1 MALKSLL
8 KRLVVPNNIIK
19 NMTKEEIQK
28 LLYSTETSRIER
40 TVSTGDMDKFQEAI
54 CAFSN
59 DMSNSRQNGYLII
72 GAHDNGT
79 LSGLKVDDNLF
90 KKISGIRSDGNILPI
105 PMMTCERYELEGGDL
120 LIVEVQPSFST
131 PVRYRGRTFIRI
143 GPRRDIATI
152 DEERILSEKRMS
164 NMATFD
170 ASPCYAAT
178 IHDIHLDI
186 IKNEY
191 IPKAVS
197 ADELEK
203 DTRNIEQQ
211 MASLG
216 LYDIEHN
223 SPTNAC
229 IVLFGKN
236 PKQFLYGA
244 YLQYVR
250 FVGLDKGAEIDDDK
264 PFYDCL
270 AKMMPK
276 LESFIDYGVVKT
288 RPVAVSTLRE
298 KNQSNYPKDAL
309 RELILNACM
318 HRDYQSNMPTRF
330 YQFTNRIEIM
340 NPGGLYG
347 KARPENF
354 PDVNDY
360 RNPIIAQA
368 LKVLGYVNMFNR
380 GVSRVK
386 SMMIENGG
394 KEPTFNVDK
403 ITAFEV
409 TSYSAIKY
417 AELQDDSSNT
427 TEQFPKMFTKLF
439 TKLIPSYFQ
448 EEEKE
453 TIGHILNILQE
464 PTSASEMAKILKLP
478 PRNLKNR
485 YISKMLQAGIITM
498 TIPDKPNSRNQKYKL
513 VEDHR

>member
-1 MALKSLL
+1 
-8 KRLVVPNNIIK
+8 
-19 NMTKEEIQK
+19 MTKNEIYK
-28 LLYSTETSRIER
+28 LLNSTETSRIER
-40 TVSTGDMDKFQEAI
+40 TVSTSDMDKFQEAI

-72 GAHDNGT
+72 GAKDNGE

-90 KKISGIRSDGNILPI
+90 KKISGIRSDGNILPL

-170 ASPCYAAT
+170 AAPCFKST
-178 IHDIHLDI
+178 INDIHVDF
-186 IKNEY
+186 IKKNY
-191 IPKAVS
+191 IPKAVN
-197 ADELEK
+197 ATELAN
-203 DTRNIEQQ
+203 DTRTIEQQ
-211 MASLG
+211 MAALG
-216 LYDIEHN
+216 LFDLEN
-223 SPTNAC
+223 NCPTNAS

-236 PKQFLYGA
+236 PRQFLYGA
-244 YLQYVR
+244 YVQYVS
-250 FVGLDKGAEIDDDK
+250 FLGLDKGAEIDDDK

-270 AKMMPK
+270 AMMMPK
-276 LESFIDYGVVKT
+276 LEAFINYGVVKT

-298 KNQSNYPKDAL
+298 KNQSNYPSDAL
-309 RELILNACM
+309 RELMLNACM
-318 HRDYQSNMPTRF
+318 HRDYQANMPTRF

-354 PDVNDY
+354 PDINDY

-368 LKVLGYVNMFNR
+368 LKVMGYVNMFNR

-386 SMMIENGG
+386 NMMVENGC
-394 KEPTFNVDK
+394 KEPTFNIDK

-409 TSYSAIKY
+409 ISYSAIEY
-417 AELQDDSSNT
+417 IDLQGDNKGFSKSL
-427 TEQFPKMFTKLF
+427 TKSF

-448 EEEKE
+448 EDERN
-453 TIGHILNILQE
+453 TINNILNQLQE
-464 PTSASEMAKILKLP
+464 PTSAADIAKVLKLE
-478 PRNLKNR
+478 PRTLKNR
-485 YISKMLQAGIITM
+485 YFKKMMQAGVIAM
-498 TIPDKPNSRNQKYKL
+498 TIPDKPNSNKQKYKL
-513 VEDHR
+513 VTE

>member
-1 MALKSLL
+1 MA
-8 KRLVVPNNIIK
+8 
-19 NMTKEEIQK
+19 MTKEEIYR
-28 LLYSTETSRIER
+28 LLRSTETSRVER

-72 GAHDNGT
+72 GAKDNGE

-105 PMMTCERYELEGGDL
+105 PMMTCERYELEGGDIL
-120 LIVEVQPSFST
+120 VVEVQPSFST

-152 DEERILSEKRMS
+152 DEERILTEKRMS

-170 ASPCYAAT
+170 ASPCYNAT
-178 IHDIHLDI
+178 IDDVYIDI

-197 ADELEK
+197 SEELVN
-203 DTRNIEQQ
+203 DDRTIEQQ
-211 MASLG
+211 MAALG
-216 LYDIEHN
+216 LYDVEN
-223 SPTNAC
+223 NCPTNAC

-250 FVGLDKGAEIDDDK
+250 FNGFDKGAEIDNEK
-264 PFYDCL
+264 PFCYCL
-270 AKMMPK
+270 AKMMPQ
-276 LESFIDYGVVKT
+276 LEAFIDFGVMKT
-288 RPVAVSTLRE
+288 RPVAISTLRE
-298 KNQSNYPKDAL
+298 KNQSNYPADAL

-330 YQFTNRIEIM
+330 YQFSNRIEIM

-354 PDVNDY
+354 PEVNDY

-368 LKVLGYVNMFNR
+368 LKILGYVNMFNR
-380 GVSRVK
+380 GISRVK
-386 SMMIENGG
+386 NMMVENGG
-394 KEPTFNVDK
+394 KEPIFNVDK

-409 TSYSAIKY
+409 ICHSAINHSD
-417 AELQDDSSNT
+417 LQDYKEDLT
-427 TEQFPKMFTKLF
+427 MTFHRIEA
-439 TKLIPSYFQ
+439 KLIPEFFNA
-448 EEEKE
+448 EEKDE
-453 TIGHILNILQE
+453 LMRIITLLKE
-464 PTSASEMAKILKLP
+464 PASASFLAKELGYET
-478 PRNLKNR
+478 RNFKIK
-485 YISKMLQAGIITM
+485 YMEKMVKAGVVAM
-498 TIPDKPNSRNQKYKL
+498 TIPDKPKSSKQKYCL
-513 VEDHR
+513 VME

>member
-1 MALKSLL
+1 
-8 KRLVVPNNIIK
+8 
-19 NMTKEEIQK
+19 MTKEEIYE

-40 TVSTGDMDKFQEAI
+40 TVSTSDMDKFQEAI

-72 GAHDNGT
+72 GAKDNGE

-105 PMMTCERYELEGGDL
+105 PMMTCERYELEGGDIL
-120 LIVEVQPSFST
+120 VVEVQPSFST

-178 IHDIHLDI
+178 IDDVYVDI

-197 ADELEK
+197 AEELEN
-203 DTRNIEQQ
+203 DTRSIEQQ
-211 MASLG
+211 MAALG
-216 LYDIEHN
+216 LYDMMHN
-223 SPTNAC
+223 CPTNAC
-229 IVLFGKN
+229 MVLFGKK
-236 PKQFLYGA
+236 PKQFLFGA
-244 YLQYVR
+244 YLQ
-250 FVGLDKGAEIDDDK
+250 FVHFNGLDKSSEIDNDK

-276 LESFIDYGVVKT
+276 LESFIDFGVVKT
-288 RPVAVSTLRE
+288 RPIAISTLRE
-298 KNQSNYPKDAL
+298 ENQSNYPADAL

-330 YQFTNRIEIM
+330 YQFADRIEIM

-347 KARPENF
+347 KARPDNF
-354 PDVNDY
+354 PEVNDY

-368 LKVLGYVNMFNR
+368 LKVMGYVNMFNR

-386 SMMIENGG
+386 NMMIENGSE
-394 KEPTFNVDK
+394 EPVFNVDK

-409 TSYSAIKY
+409 ISYSAIKH
-417 AELQDDSSNT
+417 ADLHDVVDD
-427 TEQFPKMFTKLF
+427 FPKIFPKIFPKLID
-439 TKLIPSYFQ
+439 KLIPTYIQ
-448 EEEKE
+448 EKDRDIVVAILSALVEPKSAKDLASIASCSVR
-453 TIGHILNILQE
+453 TIKDKYLD
-464 PTSASEMAKILKLP
+464 
-478 PRNLKNR
+478 
-485 YISKMLQAGIITM
+485 KMLEAEVITM
-498 TIPDKPNSRNQKYKL
+498 TIPDKPTSRNQKYKMH
-513 VEDHR
+513 VSKRF

>member
-1 MALKSLL
+1 M
-8 KRLVVPNNIIK
+8 
-19 NMTKEEIQK
+19 
-28 LLYSTETSRIER
+28 LLYITETSRIER

-72 GAHDNGT
+72 GAHDNGK

-90 KKISGIRSDGNILPI
+90 KKISSIRSDGNILPI
-105 PMMTCERYELEGGDL
+105 PMMTCERYEMEGGDL

-152 DEERILSEKRMS
+152 DEERILTEKRMS
-164 NMATFD
+164 YMATFD
-170 ASPCYAAT
+170 ASPCYGAT
-178 IHDIHLDI
+178 INDIHLDT
-186 IKNEY
+186 IKNDY

-197 ADELEK
+197 AEELEN

-211 MASLG
+211 MAALG
-216 LYDIEHN
+216 LYDLAN
-223 SPTNAC
+223 NCPTNAC

-250 FVGLDKGAEIDDDK
+250 FIGLDKGTEIEDDK

-276 LESFIDYGVVKT
+276 LEAFIDYGVVKT
-288 RPVAVSTLRE
+288 RPVAVSMLRE
-298 KNQSNYPKDAL
+298 KNQLNYPADAL

-318 HRDYQSNMPTRF
+318 HRDYQSNMPTHF
-330 YQFTNRIEIM
+330 YQFTDRIEIM

-368 LKVLGYVNMFNR
+368 LKVMGYVNMFNR

-386 SMMIENGG
+386 TMMIENGG
-394 KEPTFNVDK
+394 KEPVFNVNK
-403 ITAFEV
+403 VTAFEV
-409 TSYSAIKY
+409 TSYSTIKY
-417 AELQDDSSNT
+417 ADLQEDNKITSKL
-427 TEQFPKMFTKLF
+427 FPKLF
-439 TKLIPSYFQ
+439 PKLIPSYFP
-448 EEEKE
+448 EDKEKTLE
-453 TIGHILNILQE
+453 IILASLAE
-464 PTSASEMAKILKLP
+464 PKSAKELASICKCSI
-478 PRNLKNR
+478 RTLKNN
-485 YISKMLQAGIITM
+485 YLNKMMQAGVISM
-498 TIPDKPNSRNQKYKL
+498 TISDKPTSRNQKYKL
-513 VEDHR
+513 VIP

>member
-1 MALKSLL
+1 
-8 KRLVVPNNIIK
+8 
-19 NMTKEEIQK
+19 MTKDEIYN
-28 LLYSTETSRIER
+28 LLNSTETSRIER
-40 TVSTGDMDKFQEAI
+40 TVSTSDMDKFQEAI

-72 GAHDNGT
+72 GAKDNGE

-90 KKISGIRSDGNILPI
+90 KKISGIRSDGNILPL
-105 PMMTCERYELEGGDL
+105 PMMTCEQYELEGGDL

-170 ASPCYAAT
+170 AAPCFKST
-178 IHDIHLDI
+178 INDIHVDF
-186 IKNEY
+186 IKKNY
-191 IPKAVS
+191 IPKAVN
-197 ADELEK
+197 ATELAN
-203 DTRNIEQQ
+203 DTRTIEQQ
-211 MASLG
+211 MAALG
-216 LYDIEHN
+216 LFDLKN
-223 SPTNAC
+223 NCPTNAS

-244 YLQYVR
+244 YVQYVS
-250 FVGLDKGAEIDDDK
+250 FLGLDKGAEIDDDK

-270 AKMMPK
+270 AMMMPK
-276 LESFIDYGVVKT
+276 LEAFINYGVVKT

-298 KNQSNYPKDAL
+298 KNQSNYPSDAL
-309 RELILNACM
+309 RELMLNACM
-318 HRDYQSNMPTRF
+318 HRDYQANMPTRF

-354 PDVNDY
+354 PDINDY

-368 LKVLGYVNMFNR
+368 LKVMGYVNMFNR

-386 SMMIENGG
+386 NMMVENGC
-394 KEPTFNVDK
+394 KEPTFNIDK

-409 TSYSAIKY
+409 ISYSAIEY
-417 AELQDDSSNT
+417 IDLQSDNKGFSKSL
-427 TEQFPKMFTKLF
+427 TKLF

-448 EEEKE
+448 EDERN
-453 TIGHILNILQE
+453 TINNILNQLQE
-464 PTSASEMAKILKLP
+464 PTSAADIAKILKLE
-478 PRNLKNR
+478 PRTLKNR
-485 YISKMLQAGIITM
+485 YFKKMMQAGVIAM
-498 TIPDKPNSRNQKYKL
+498 TIPDKPNSNKQKYKL
-513 VEDHR
+513 VIE

>member
-1 MALKSLL
+1 
-8 KRLVVPNNIIK
+8 
-19 NMTKEEIQK
+19 MTKEEIYR
-28 LLYSTETSRIER
+28 LLHSTETSRIER
-40 TVSTGDMDKFQEAI
+40 TVSTSDMDKFQEAI

-72 GAHDNGT
+72 GAKDNGE

-105 PMMTCERYELEGGDL
+105 PMMTCERYELEGGDIL
-120 LIVEVQPSFST
+120 VVEVQPSFST

-170 ASPCYAAT
+170 ASPCYGAT
-178 IHDIHLDI
+178 MDDVYVDI

-197 ADELEK
+197 AEELEH
-203 DTRNIEQQ
+203 DARSIEQQ
-211 MASLG
+211 MAALG
-216 LYDIEHN
+216 LYDMAHN
-223 SPTNAC
+223 CPTNAC
-229 IVLFGKN
+229 IVLFGKR
-236 PKQFLYGA
+236 PKQFLHGA

-250 FVGLDKGAEIDDDK
+250 FNGLDKGAEIDDDK

-276 LESFIDYGVVKT
+276 LEAFIDFGVIKI
-288 RPVAVSTLRE
+288 RPIAVSTLRE
-298 KNQSNYPKDAL
+298 KNQSNYPADAL

-318 HRDYQSNMPTRF
+318 HRDYQAHMPTRF
-330 YQFTNRIEIM
+330 YQFVDRIEIM

-354 PDVNDY
+354 PEVNDY

-368 LKVLGYVNMFNR
+368 LKIMGYVNMFNR

-386 SMMIENGG
+386 NMMVENGG
-394 KEPTFNVDK
+394 VEPTFNVDK

-409 TSYSAIKY
+409 ISYSAIKS
-417 AELQDDSSNT
+417 AELQNVAAD
-427 TEQFPKMFTKLF
+427 FPKSFPKLF
-439 TKLIPSYFQ
+439 PKLIDELIPSHFQ
-448 EEEKE
+448 EKEKDVVSA
-453 TIGHILNILQE
+453 ILNALAE
-464 PTSASEMAKILKLP
+464 PKSAKELASIASCSVRTIKDKYLD
-478 PRNLKNR
+478 
-485 YISKMLQAGIITM
+485 KMLQGGVIDM
-498 TIPDKPNSRNQKYKL
+498 TIPDKPTSRNQRYRLLHEKN
-513 VEDHR
+513 DPTA

>member
-1 MALKSLL
+1 
-8 KRLVVPNNIIK
+8 
-19 NMTKEEIQK
+19 MTKEEIYE
-28 LLYSTETSRIER
+28 LLHSTESSRVER
-40 TVSTGDMDKFQEAI
+40 TISTGDMDKFQEAI

-72 GAHDNGT
+72 GAKDNGD

-105 PMMTCERYELEGGDL
+105 PMMTCERYELDGGDIL
-120 LIVEVQPSFST
+120 VVEVQPSFST

-143 GPRRDIATI
+143 GPRRDIASI
-152 DEERILSEKRMS
+152 DEERILTEKRMS

-170 ASPCYAAT
+170 ASPCYATT
-178 IHDIHLDI
+178 IDDVYVDI

-197 ADELEK
+197 AEELEN
-203 DTRNIEQQ
+203 DTRSIEQQ
-211 MASLG
+211 MAALG
-216 LYDIEHN
+216 LYDMEHN
-223 SPTNAC
+223 CPTNAC

-250 FVGLDKGAEIDDDK
+250 FNGFDKSAEIDDDK

-276 LESFIDYGVVKT
+276 LESFIDFGVIKT
-288 RPVAVSTLRE
+288 RPIAVSTLRE
-298 KNQSNYPKDAL
+298 KNQSNYPADAL

-318 HRDYQSNMPTRF
+318 HRDYQAHMPTRF
-330 YQFTNRIEIM
+330 YQFADRIEVM

-354 PDVNDY
+354 PEVNDY

-368 LKVLGYVNMFNR
+368 LKIMGYVNMFNR

-386 SMMIENGG
+386 NMMVENGS
-394 KEPTFNVDK
+394 KEPLFNVDK

-409 TSYSAIKY
+409 ISYSAIKHTD
-417 AELQDDSSNT
+417 LQESKED
-427 TEQFPKMFTKLF
+427 FPKLFPKLLD
-439 TKLIPSYFQ
+439 KLIPSYFT
-448 EEEKE
+448 EKDID
-453 TIGHILNILQE
+453 TIEIVLNALTE
-464 PTSASEMAKILKLP
+464 PKSAKELASLASCSTRTIKDKYLD
-478 PRNLKNR
+478 
-485 YISKMLQAGIITM
+485 KMLIAEVVAM
-498 TIPDKPNSRNQKYKL
+498 TIPDKPTSSNQKYKL
-513 VEDHR
+513 ILDKEQ

>member
-1 MALKSLL
+1 
-8 KRLVVPNNIIK
+8 
-19 NMTKEEIQK
+19 MTKEEIFA
-28 LLYSTETSRIER
+28 LLKSTETSRIER

-72 GAHDNGT
+72 GAKDNGE

-90 KKISGIRSDGNILPI
+90 KKIAGIRSDGNILPI
-105 PMMTCERYELEGGDL
+105 PMMTCERYEMEGGDL

-143 GPRRDIATI
+143 GPRRDIATV

-170 ASPCYAAT
+170 ASPCYGST
-178 IHDIHLDI
+178 LDDIYLDI

-191 IPKAVS
+191 IPKAVN
-197 ADELEK
+197 ADELEN
-203 DTRNIEQQ
+203 DQRSIEQQ
-211 MASLG
+211 MGALG
-216 LYDIEHN
+216 LYDVANHC
-223 SPTNAC
+223 PTNAC

-236 PKQFLYGA
+236 PRQFLYGA

-250 FVGLDKGAEIDDDK
+250 FVGLDKGTEIDDDK

-276 LESFIDYGVVKT
+276 LEAFIDFGVVKT
-288 RPVAVSTLRE
+288 RPVPVSTLRE
-298 KNQSNYPKDAL
+298 KNQSNYPIDAL

-318 HRDYQSNMPTRF
+318 HRDYQAHMPTRF
-330 YQFTNRIEIM
+330 YQFKDRIEIM

-354 PDVNDY
+354 PEVNDY

-368 LKVLGYVNMFNR
+368 LKVMGYVNMFNR
-380 GVSRVK
+380 GISRVK
-386 SMMIENGG
+386 NMMVENGG
-394 KEPTFNVDK
+394 EEPVFNVDK

-409 TSYSAIKY
+409 TSYSAIQY
-417 AELQDDSSNT
+417 ADLQNSN
-427 TEQFPKMFTKLF
+427 ENFSKILS
-439 TKLIPSYFQ
+439 KLIPSYFQ
-448 EEEKE
+448 DDDKEELM
-453 TIGHILNILQE
+453 HILTLLKTPE
-464 PTSASEMAKILKLP
+464 SATTLAKELGYETRTFKG
-478 PRNLKNR
+478 K
-485 YISKMLQAGIITM
+485 YISKMMQAGVVAM
-498 TIPDKPNSRNQKYKL
+498 TIPEKPTSGKQKYRI
-513 VEDHR
+513 VTEDED

>member
-1 MALKSLL
+1 
-8 KRLVVPNNIIK
+8 
-19 NMTKEEIQK
+19 MTKEEIK
-28 LLYSTETSRIER
+28 AMLFSTETSRIER
-40 TVSTGDMDKFQEAI
+40 TGSTGDMDKFQEAI

-72 GAHDNGT
+72 GAHDNGK

-90 KKISGIRSDGNILPI
+90 KKISSIRSDGNILPI
-105 PMMTCERYELEGGDL
+105 PMMTCERYEMEGGDL

-152 DEERILSEKRMS
+152 DEERILTEKRM
-164 NMATFD
+164 NYMATFD
-170 ASPCYAAT
+170 ASPCYGAT
-178 IHDIHLDI
+178 INDIHLDT
-186 IKNEY
+186 IKNDY
-191 IPKAVS
+191 IPKAVG
-197 ADELEK
+197 AEELEN

-211 MASLG
+211 MAALG
-216 LYDIEHN
+216 LYDLAN
-223 SPTNAC
+223 NCPTNAC

-250 FVGLDKGAEIDDDK
+250 FIGLDKGTEIEDDK

-276 LESFIDYGVVKT
+276 LEAFIDYGVVKT
-288 RPVAVSTLRE
+288 RPVAVSMLRE
-298 KNQSNYPKDAL
+298 KNQLNYPADAL

-318 HRDYQSNMPTRF
+318 HRDYQSNMPTHF
-330 YQFTNRIEIM
+330 YQFTDRIEIM

-347 KARPENF
+347 KASPENF

-368 LKVLGYVNMFNR
+368 LKVMGYVNMFNR

-386 SMMIENGG
+386 TMMIENGG
-394 KEPTFNVDK
+394 KEPVFNVNK
-403 ITAFEV
+403 VTAFEV

-417 AELQDDSSNT
+417 ADLQEDNKITSKL
-427 TEQFPKMFTKLF
+427 FPKLF
-439 TKLIPSYFQ
+439 PKLIPSYFP
-448 EEEKE
+448 EDKEKALE
-453 TIGHILNILQE
+453 IILASLAE
-464 PTSASEMAKILKLP
+464 PKSAKELALICKCSIRTLK
-478 PRNLKNR
+478 KN
-485 YISKMLQAGIITM
+485 YLNKMMQAGVISM
-498 TIPDKPNSRNQKYKL
+498 TISDKPTSRNQKYKL
-513 VEDHR
+513 VIP